1 MKKVLLAV
9 LAMLVVSPTF
19 IQAQETYFGKN
30 KVRYRDFDW
39 SYIQTRR
46 FDIYFYEDSYELAKF
61 SAAVLESSYVEVSR
75 ELNYLI
81 QDRIPVFLYNS
92 PNDFQQTNITSSL
105 LPEGVGGFTEI
116 FKNRMVLPFNGS
128 YEDFRHVLHHELTHA
143 VTFDLLYG
151 NNLSSLI
158 SRNRLFQIPLWY
170 AEGYAEYSSRHGWDY
185 HSDMFMRDA
194 AINGYLQPIGY
205 IGGYMAYRQ
214 GQAMV
219 KYLADTYGEE
229 KLGMVLRK
237 GKIHL
242 SMNKALKE
250 TYGITEKEL
259 WEEFSKEMKR
269 RYWPDIATRQEA
281 DEFADQLTKAREDGS
296 YYNEKPV
303 YTPDGDKVAIF
314 TDESDFTEIVLIDAV
329 TGEITDR
336 LVTSSRTGGLESL
349 HSYVSGVSFSPDGR
363 QMVFVAKSH
372 GRDALFLYD
381 MTEREVA
388 EVKRY
393 EFNSIVNPDWSPD
406 GERIVF
412 SALEGD
418 RRDLWVYEVSTDTVT
433 RIMADRHDDTEPS
446 WMADSKSI
454 VFSSDRYHPQN
465 PAVPQ
470 AGTMYSGPEAYM
482 PGDFTYGS
490 YNLHTVDIETG
501 IITPLDVGFGANMS
515 PKVSPDGTKLAFIS
529 NRNGIDNIYV
539 AYLDKDKVYAVTDIL
554 SGVRSI
560 SWSPDG
566 DKIAFSAFFRGS
578 FDIFTLDE
586 LVPAGDD
593 GVLTLTDFAMGKYN
607 LLREA
612 ELAKKG
618 VPEPLEDPLD
628 VASPIDEY
636 VVYEVDPEEFAELM
650 DSTQADTDTT
660 VLDTLDAKTDTTE
673 TTDTLTAED
682 SVITETGIHDG
693 EFVYI
698 SEEELQPLDSMF
710 VDVSDDVQG
719 SFGARGQEEPEQF
732 DSIPG
737 PRDGEFEV
745 KEYETKFTPDFAG
758 GGFAY
763 DTFFGLRGQSVFVFS
778 DYLGNHQFIFATD
791 LVNTI
796 DQANVQAFYFYN
808 RHRTN
813 FGVGLFH
820 TKNYYEDSFDHLF
833 SDRFYGL
840 QFYASRPFST
850 FSRLELTAGQYF
862 IDRQFY
868 DFDDPRDN
876 RNTAALN
883 AEFAY
888 VTDNILWGITG
899 PINGRRSKLALSGG
913 GSVFGDNDR
922 VNYYAIDLDYRRYWH
937 FAERFSLAFRLAGGA
952 SFGGT
957 PKRYFLG
964 GTTNWIGNRTVDAE
978 VYEEENLYFADVIT
992 PLRGHDYYE
1001 YSGNRY
1007 ALMNL
1012 EFRYPMIEYFLMRF
1026 PIPIAISRVT
1036 GALFWD
1042 FGAAWDDGNFKGGSS
1057 EGGGHLQDIK
1067 SGFGFGMRAN
1077 LGFLLLRYDLAWSTD
1092 YQDVSDKPT
1101 SYFSLGADF

>member
-1 MKKVLLAV
+1 MKKVFLAV
-9 LAMLVVSPTF
+9 LAALIVGPTF
-19 IQAQETYFGKN
+19 AEAQETYFGKN

-46 FDIYFYEDSYELAKF
+46 FDVYFYDDGYELAKF

-81 QDRIPVFLYNS
+81 QDRIPVFIYNS

-116 FKNRMVLPFNGS
+116 FKNRVVLPFNGS
-128 YEDFRHVLHHELTHA
+128 YEDLRHVLHHELTHA

-158 SRNRLFQIPLWY
+158 SRNRLFQIPLWF

-194 AINGYLQPIGY
+194 TINGYLMPIGY

-242 SMNKALKE
+242 SMNRALKE
-250 TYGITEKEL
+250 VYGITEKEL
-259 WEEFSKEMKR
+259 WEAFSKEMKR
-269 RYWPDIATRQEA
+269 RYWPDIAQRQEA
-281 DEFADQLTKAREDGS
+281 DEFAHQLTKAREDGS

-303 YTPDGDKVAIF
+303 YLPSGDKIAIF

-336 LVTSSRTGGLESL
+336 LVKSSRSGDLESL

-372 GRDALFLYD
+372 GKDALFIYD
-381 MTEREVA
+381 MEKRRVSD
-388 EVKRY
+388 VKRY
-393 EFNSIVNPDWSPD
+393 GFGAIVNPDWSPD
-406 GERIVF
+406 GERIAFAAVM
-412 SALEGD
+412 GD
-418 RRDLWVYEVSTDTVT
+418 RRDLWVYEVATDTVI
-433 RIMADRHDDTEPS
+433 RLMSDRHDDIEPS
-446 WMADSKSI
+446 WMADSRRI

-482 PGDFTYGS
+482 PGGFDYGS
-490 YNLHTVDIETG
+490 YNLHTIDIQTG
-501 IITPLDVGFGANMS
+501 VIRPLDVGFGANIS
-515 PKVSPDGTKLAFIS
+515 PRVSPDGSKVAFIS
-529 NRNGIDNIYV
+529 NRNGIDNIYI
-539 AYLDKDKVYAVTDIL
+539 ANLKDDKVYAVTDIL
-554 SGVRSI
+554 SGVRSL
-560 SWSPDG
+560 SWSPKG
-566 DKIAFSAFFRGS
+566 EKIAFSAFNRGS

-586 LVPAGDD
+586 FVPAGDD
-593 GVLTLTDFAMGKYN
+593 GILSLTDFALGKYD
-607 LLREA
+607 LLRQAALAAPAVPRPLSEPAEA
-612 ELAKKG
+612 LG
-618 VPEPLEDPLD
+618 LMDD
-628 VASPIDEY
+628 
-636 VVYEVDPEEFAELM
+636 YEQYEIDPEEFAVLLDTATIAR
-650 DSTQADTDTT
+650 DSTSADTAAAA
-660 VLDTLDAKTDTTE
+660 DTLP
-673 TTDTLTAED
+673 AED
-682 SVITETGIHDG
+682 DSLITETGIHDG

-698 SEEELQPLDSMF
+698 SEEELRPLDSLF
-710 VDVSDDVQG
+710 IDVSDETSGV
-719 SFGARGQEEPEQF
+719 FGARGQKEPTAF
-732 DSIPG
+732 DSISVPE
-737 PRDGEFEV
+737 DGEYEV
-745 KEYETKFTPDFAG
+745 REYKTKFTPDFYG

-796 DQANVQAFYFYN
+796 DQANIQAFYFYN

-813 FGVGLFH
+813 YGVGIFH
-820 TKNYYEDSFDHLF
+820 TKNYYEDAFNHLF
-833 SDRFYGL
+833 SDRFYGF
-840 QFYASRPFST
+840 QFYAGRPFST
-850 FSRLELTAGQYF
+850 FSRVELMAGQYF

-868 DFDDPRDN
+868 DWNDPREN
-876 RNTAALN
+876 RNTAPIN
-883 AEFAY
+883 AELAY

-899 PINGRRSKLALSGG
+899 PINGRRSKLAVSGG
-913 GSVFGDNDR
+913 ATVFGDNDR
-922 VNYYAIDLDYRRYWH
+922 VNYYAFDLDYRRYWH
-937 FAERFSLAFRLAGGA
+937 FGKSFSFAFRAAGGA

-978 VYEEENLYFADVIT
+978 VYAEENLYFADVIT
-992 PLRGHDYYE
+992 PLRGYEYYE
-1001 YSGNRY
+1001 LSGNRY

-1012 EFRYPMIEYFLMRF
+1012 EFRYPMIDYFIMRF
-1026 PIPIAISRVT
+1026 PLPIAITRVT

-1042 FGAAWDDGNFKGGSS
+1042 FGAAWDDGNFKGGTSD
-1057 EGGGHLQDIK
+1057 GGARLKDIK

-1092 YQDVSDKPT
+1092 YQKVSDKPT
-1101 SYFSLGADF
+1101 SYFSFGADF